1 MLDDAAAWRGHE
13 FACPAAHELHRRR
26 LLRLDALLAAA
37 AAARSQ
43 RRDAALLAVEAA
55 GLELLFDL
63 LEAQLVRLGN
73 ELPEVE
79 VRKEADGATGARKSV
94 PGEAHAPRGT
104 HNATK
109 DHLQRATMRAPGS
122 QIQRHGLTH
131 DTHPTRFCWSRPS
144 WSPMATGYTSATT

>member
-13 FACPAAHELHRRR
+13 AACPAAHELHRRR

-43 RRDAALLAVEAA
+43 RRDAALFAVEAA

-79 VRKEADGATGARKSV
+79 VRKETDGAAGARVSC
-94 PGEAHAPRGT
+94 G
-104 HNATK
+104 
-109 DHLQRATMRAPGS
+109 
-122 QIQRHGLTH
+122 
-131 DTHPTRFCWSRPS
+131 
-144 WSPMATGYTSATT
+144 